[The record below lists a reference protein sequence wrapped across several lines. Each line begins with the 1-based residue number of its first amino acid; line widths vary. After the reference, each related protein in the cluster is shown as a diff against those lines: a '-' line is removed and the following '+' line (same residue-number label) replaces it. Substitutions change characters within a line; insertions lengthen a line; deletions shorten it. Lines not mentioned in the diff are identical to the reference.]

1 MKTPTIASK
10 QFPSLEAINK
20 NLPTPTLT
28 NYMENPNYNTLY
40 KSTNSYVIIFIQ
52 YHWTWGGRGGGGQ
65 RTARTDDKPIKVQA
79 ENETCTQSSNES
91 CKPANI
97 IIAVYNI

>member
-1 MKTPTIASK
+1 MLLYLFNTIE
-10 QFPSLEAINK
+10 PG
-20 NLPTPTLT
+20 
-28 NYMENPNYNTLY
+28 
-40 KSTNSYVIIFIQ
+40 VV
-52 YHWTWGGRGGGGQ
+52 GRGGQ